1 LRGILLEQSGRL
13 RDAEEQYSL
22 ANQLQPSYVTW
33 SILAA
38 CYKRQGRREAEIDAW
53 KHAID
58 FSPDPSVALLSL
70 GYAELDDHNP
80 QQALQAFNKAMS
92 GLPRQ
97 PGSTN
102 SSFQASLAH
111 GRALAWSALGD
122 LKQAVSCEEETV
134 RLAPDSYDDWLYLAD
149 LYDREGRITESQQAR
164 QRAAASRLQRPS
176 DLQP

>member
-1 LRGILLEQSGRL
+1 
-13 RDAEEQYSL
+13 
-22 ANQLQPSYVTW
+22 
-33 SILAA
+33 
-38 CYKRQGRREAEIDAW
+38 
-53 KHAID
+53 
-58 FSPDPSVALLSL
+58 
-70 GYAELDDHNP
+70 
-80 QQALQAFNKAMS
+80 M
-92 GLPRQ
+92 
-97 PGSTN
+97 
-102 SSFQASLAH
+102 ASLAH